1 MKVWRLWTKIL
12 LGLSIVAVVA
22 SGITAG
28 VLYGT
33 HTWVRN
39 GCFTVNY
46 VDLRGGYA
54 PAPALY
60 TSIGVIDDERNQN
73 VWPGDVGK
81 WHAGDSYC
89 GPITYGVGQ
98 YGGIV
103 FFGPRVDTKHE
114 IPSDTFAPTN
124 VGDAP

>member
-1 MKVWRLWTKIL
+1 MKGWRLWTKIL

-54 PAPALY
+54 PAGVY
-60 TSIGVIDDERNQN
+60 TTIGEIDDYANDN
-73 VWPGDVGK
+73 IYMGDIGK
-81 WHAGDSYC
+81 WKAGDSYC
-89 GPITYGVGQ
+89 GPITYGVEQ
-98 YGGIV
+98 RGGIV
-103 FFGPRVDTKHE
+103 FFGPTVNTTHAVPQD
-114 IPSDTFAPTN
+114 PFGPTN
-124 VGDAP
+124 VGYAP